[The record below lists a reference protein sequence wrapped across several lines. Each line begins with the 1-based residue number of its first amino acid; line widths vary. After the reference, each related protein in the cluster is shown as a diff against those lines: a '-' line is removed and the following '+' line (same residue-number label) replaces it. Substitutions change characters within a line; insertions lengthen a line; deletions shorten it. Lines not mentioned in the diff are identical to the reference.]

1 MTLLEAPSLPV
12 FTLQHAYARATSFSK
27 SGQQENQVTRNGN
40 GNSRKNC
47 MPHWQKRDKCSLW
60 SHSQKSPGLTQTSW
74 WSFAWTKEH
83 NDGLWVSPT
92 IWSCGHSSRHSL
104 SWIDIGIR
112 IISVHMPTLTKHWYC
127 NCSLLTSPMILGDS
141 GTRQIPAV
149 KEKSLSWVT
158 LWKMHCYIQ
167 WLQKALLRW
176 KISCYSQ
183 NSGPEDITAF
193 TKTN

>member
-1 MTLLEAPSLPV
+1 MQKLHAALAETRRLLIKISL
-12 FTLQHAYARATSFSK
+12 TK
-27 SGQQENQVTRNGN
+27 I
-40 GNSRKNC
+40 SRVDSDLVMIFC
-47 MPHWQKRDKCSLW
+47 MNEE
-60 SHSQKSPGLTQTSW
+60 SPGLTQTSW

-112 IISVHMPTLTKHWYC
+112 IISVHIPTLTKHWYC

-158 LWKMHCYIQ
+158 LWKMQCYIQ

-176 KISCYSQ
+176 KISCCSQ

-193 TKTN
+193 TKTK